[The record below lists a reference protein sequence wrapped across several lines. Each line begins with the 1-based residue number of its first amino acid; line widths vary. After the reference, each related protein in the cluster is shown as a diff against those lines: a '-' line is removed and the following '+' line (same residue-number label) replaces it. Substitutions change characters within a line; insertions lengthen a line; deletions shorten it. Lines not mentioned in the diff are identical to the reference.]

1 MSARRTKTG
10 EVRLEDGKQG
20 NRQREMAV
28 HDARGGKWRRSPLIN
43 ALKIATGS
51 ASAYANA
58 RDRVASGESRFI
70 ILTRRRAVALR
81 RDDGDLIGG
90 GKRFDHAGIGIER
103 LVGDHDVGD
112 DQRQKRVSTRQ
123 VMRLSRGE
131 QEPDRVAERVDQ
143 RVDLRAQPA
152 FAAPDR
158 FVCAVFFGA
167 PALCW

>member
-1 MSARRTKTG
+1 MSSIKPNGDRGQIDCG
-10 EVRLEDGKQG
+10 EEVSGTF
-20 NRQREMAV
+20 V
-28 HDARGGKWRRSPLIN
+28 VARGD
-43 ALKIATGS
+43 GS
-51 ASAYANA
+51 ELLELAEEIFDEMPSF
-58 RDRVASGESRFI
+58 VEFFI